1 MSRRMLAEGRLSA
14 GHARALLSVADP
26 DAIAKRIVEQ
36 GMTVRDVERIA
47 QKEAAHEQANG
58 KSYPVRREKDADTRA
73 LEKDLSDALGL
84 AVSIDGRGERGEV
97 RIRYKDLEQLDALC
111 ARLKR

>member
-1 MSRRMLAEGRLSA
+1 MLAEGHLSA

-26 DAIAKRIVEQ
+26 DAIARRIVDQ
-36 GMTVRDVERIA
+36 GLTVRDVERIA
-47 QKEAAHEQANG
+47 QKQAENGAAQPKTNG
-58 KSYPVRREKDADTRA
+58 VRREKDADTRG

-97 RIRYKDLEQLDALC
+97 RIR
-111 ARLKR
+111 

>member
-1 MSRRMLAEGRLSA
+1 MLAEGHLSA

-26 DAIAKRIVEQ
+26 DAIARRIVDQ
-36 GMTVRDVERIA
+36 GLTVRDVERIA
-47 QKEAAHEQANG
+47 QKEAENAAAPAKTNG
-58 KSYPVRREKDADTRA
+58 VRREKDADTRA

-111 ARLKR
+111 ARLKG